1 MLVWCIC
8 FVFILISE
16 QIQVAYLKNT
26 NERDILWLNTPV
38 HVNIETLCCSDFVCC
53 AFAMSLF
60 PDLKDECIIIV
71 SVWCRSEMGFDWLCG
86 MPTTRLPSN
95 SFCQSVCDVTGQI
108 SLIYMILFWKERKK
122 CHVQC
127 ERKLRWIRFGSRC
140 TAIKEFHYKTET
152 ECLLIFL
159 DTSGCLNDM
168 FTRSIYFTWIHPINW

>member
-53 AFAMSLF
+53 AFTMSLF

-71 SVWCRSEMGFDWLCG
+71 SVWCGSEMGFDWLWIWHANDTSAVKFILSKCLWRHW
-86 MPTTRLPSN
+86 PN
-95 SFCQSVCDVTGQI
+95 I
-108 SLIYMILFWKERKK
+108 SDISWDISILFWKERKK

-159 DTSGCLNDM
+159 DYLNSPYKLIIW
-168 FTRSIYFTWIHPINW
+168 TT

>member
-53 AFAMSLF
+53 AFTMSLF

-71 SVWCRSEMGFDWLCG
+71 SVWCRSEMGFDWLWIWHANDTSAVKFILSKCLWRHWPNISDISDIFYFEKREKSAMYSVNG
-86 MPTTRLPSN
+86 NWGGFGLDPDVLLLKSFIIRLKL
-95 SFCQSVCDVTGQI
+95 SVC
-108 SLIYMILFWKERKK
+108 LLF
-122 CHVQC
+122 
-127 ERKLRWIRFGSRC
+127 
-140 TAIKEFHYKTET
+140 
-152 ECLLIFL
+152 
-159 DTSGCLNDM
+159 
-168 FTRSIYFTWIHPINW
+168 